1 MDNFRRLL
9 PHTKKESKMD
19 KRDKLFAI
27 NEVCRKSTEELVCG
41 VSPGVGSGN

>member
-1 MDNFRRLL
+1 MDNLRRLL

-27 NEVCRKSTEELVCG
+27 NEVYFHLCLSLVKS
-41 VSPGVGSGN
+41 SM